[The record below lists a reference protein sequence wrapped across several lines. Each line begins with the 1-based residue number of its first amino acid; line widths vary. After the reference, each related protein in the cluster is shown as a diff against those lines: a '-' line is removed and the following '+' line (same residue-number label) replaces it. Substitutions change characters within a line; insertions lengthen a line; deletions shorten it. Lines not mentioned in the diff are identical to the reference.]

1 ADIRSS
7 YDGNAW
13 HAAFRIFGTGV
24 WKCFDDLVEQV
35 AGTGAVFSRDGE
47 YVAQAELIEFSG
59 EGCFTGC
66 VGFVGGDV
74 NRLVGC
80 AYDVSVILVEPSEA
94 VAHIDDE
101 FDFRLL
107 FDGKIDL
114 YVDVGFNL
122 VLGSRDV

>member
-1 ADIRSS
+1 MDSIACRARLIGDNAAFSANQCVEKRRLADVRSS
-7 YDGNAW
+7 YDGNARQT
-13 HAAFRIFGTGV
+13 AFRIFGTGF

-59 EGCFTGC
+59 EGCFIRR

-80 AYDVSVILVEPSEA
+80 A
-94 VAHIDDE
+94 
-101 FDFRLL
+101 
-107 FDGKIDL
+107 
-114 YVDVGFNL
+114 
-122 VLGSRDV
+122 